1 MRDGMISLMVDTK
14 NDIKRT
20 YFLPPSLDVKIKVT
34 AAEEGL
40 KQSDVV
46 RTALEMYF
54 AQKKDK
60 RK

>member
-1 MRDGMISLMVDTK
+1 MVNIK
-14 NDIKRT
+14 SDIKRT
-20 YFLPPSLDVKIKVT
+20 YFLPPPLDVKIKVA

-40 KQSDVV
+40 KQSDIV